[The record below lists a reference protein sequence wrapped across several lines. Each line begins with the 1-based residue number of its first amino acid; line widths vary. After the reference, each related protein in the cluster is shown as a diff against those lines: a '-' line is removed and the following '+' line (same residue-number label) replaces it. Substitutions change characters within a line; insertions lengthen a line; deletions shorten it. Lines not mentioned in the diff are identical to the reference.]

1 MLCFNKDTGA
11 AQLQYY
17 EHEKKFV
24 SKSEPKRTIFLQDCL
39 GIISKEDSKH
49 GRILVLYTKEDVFK
63 LTAETEELNSWLSDL
78 DKLHKMENTNKNLDE
93 SKYGRLANIRLRK
106 LSFCVNF
113 FFVIES

>member
-1 MLCFNKDTGA
+1 MLCFNKDNGA

-93 SKYGRLANIRLRK
+93 SKYGRLANFRLRK
-106 LSFCVNF
+106 LSFCEIF
-113 FFVIES
+113 FFVLES